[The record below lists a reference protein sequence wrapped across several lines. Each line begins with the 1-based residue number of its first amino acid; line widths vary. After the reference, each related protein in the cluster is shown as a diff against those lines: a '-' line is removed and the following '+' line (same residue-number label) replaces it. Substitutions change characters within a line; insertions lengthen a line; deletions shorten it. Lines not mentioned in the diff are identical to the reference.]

1 MIRIT
6 LSPDQRRQLEQG
18 RRYQSQIAER
28 CHYVLLNNQGHSV
41 PQIAKRLERAEQTVR
56 AWLKAYQREGIAGLS
71 DAPRPGR
78 PPIKGQAL
86 DQQLE
91 VLLNH
96 SPTDFGYLEAAWTV
110 GLIRQHLASCQL
122 EVSDSTVRRHLQG
135 GGWVY
140 KRFARTVP
148 EGAPGGAEKK
158 PGWQTRR
165 VRP

>member
-1 MIRIT
+1 M
-6 LSPDQRRQLEQG
+6 RRDPVDLQ
-18 RRYQSQIAER
+18 
-28 CHYVLLNNQGHSV
+28 
-41 PQIAKRLERAEQTVR
+41 
-56 AWLKAYQREGIAGLS
+56 
-71 DAPRPGR
+71 
-78 PPIKGQAL
+78 IKGQAL

-148 EGAPGGAEKK
+148 EGAPGGADKK

-165 VRP
+165 VRPWDWKGNWFWEIKPILAQAC